1 MAAMKTMNTPFLQR
15 AVFLLLLCAVTI
27 AFAVILLPFFGA
39 VFWAVV
45 LAVLFAPLH
54 RWLLRRLPG
63 RPNLAAL
70 LTLSLCLLI
79 AILPLMAITAS
90 LIQETTLVY
99 QRVQSGELNFGT
111 YLQRIF
117 SALPAWLMQPL
128 ERIGL
133 GDVASL
139 QDKLGSGAAQ
149 GSRFVATQAINI
161 GQNTFQFIVGFG
173 IMLYLLFFLLR
184 DGRLLIARVVEAIP
198 LEPAHKRQL
207 IARMATVTRATV
219 KGNVVVAIVQGTLG
233 GLAFWFLG
241 IQGALL
247 WAVLMAFL
255 SLLPAIGAGLVWAPV
270 AIYFLATGDWAK
282 GIGLAAYGI
291 IVIGMV
297 DNVLRP
303 ILVGK
308 DTRMPDYVV
317 LISTIG
323 GMALMGING
332 FVIGPMIAALF
343 MAVWGM
349 FVGREEDE
357 EAEVDAVPATVV
369 VVDVPPPAD
378 DPARSR

>member
-1 MAAMKTMNTPFLQR
+1 MKTMNTPFLQR
-15 AVFLLLLCAVTI
+15 TVFLLLLCAVTI
-27 AFAVILLPFFGA
+27 AFGVILLPFFGA
-39 VFWAVV
+39 VFWALV

-54 RWLLRRLPG
+54 RRLLRRMPR

-90 LIQETTLVY
+90 LIQETALVY

-117 SALPAWLMQPL
+117 AALPAWLTQPL
-128 ERIGL
+128 DRLGL

-139 QDKLGSGAAQ
+139 QAKLGAGAADA
-149 GSRFVATQAINI
+149 SRFIATHAINI
-161 GQNTFQFIVGFG
+161 GQNTFQFIISFG
-173 IMLYLLFFLLR
+173 ITLYLLFFLLR
-184 DGRLLIARVVEAIP
+184 DGRMLIARVVEAIP

-270 AIYFLATGDWAK
+270 AIYFLATGDWVK
-282 GIGLAAYGI
+282 GIGLTAYGVL
-291 IVIGMV
+291 VIGMV

-343 MAVWGM
+343 MAVWSM
-349 FVGREEDE
+349 FVGRDEDE
-357 EAEVDAVPATVV
+357 DEDDASAATAPAAL
-369 VVDVPPPAD
+369 PAAA
-378 DPARSR
+378 DPASEANG